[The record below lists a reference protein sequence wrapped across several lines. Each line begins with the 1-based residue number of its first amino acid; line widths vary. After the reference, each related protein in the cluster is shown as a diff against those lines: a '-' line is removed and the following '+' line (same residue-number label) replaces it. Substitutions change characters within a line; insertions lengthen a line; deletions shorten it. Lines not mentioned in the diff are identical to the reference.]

1 MNTGRDHVSIAEH
14 VDRSSG
20 CTLVLTPLGR
30 LRLRTSG
37 GNENDLDAPTV
48 KRIRSA
54 FADGQGGGLFHL
66 GAVEAT
72 TALPPVLAFWRDLG
86 CVFMTAVCAVPDLD
100 ARRDKLGIPIPSDAL
115 PTLIEAAPPML
126 GGEYLCIEALENL
139 WTDMEAAFGS
149 QLQTFRGSVR
159 EFLHQK
165 NPLWNSVGR
174 VHFHLAEQK
183 RNQAT
188 PFAFL
193 ATYTTRLGKH
203 NRVQHQPLG
212 KALQQYAGARNKQ
225 ALLGLLRPVHEA
237 CNRSPFLRDLVDSG
251 RVFHPLGWTPA
262 DAYRFLKDIPAFE
275 SSGIVVGVPDWWKA
289 RRPSRPRVQVQV
301 GGKPAVG
308 LGLDALLDF
317 SVEVVLDGER
327 LTKGE
332 LQEILAST
340 DGLALIRGKWVEIDS
355 TKLEEVLSHWKA
367 IESTARDGVSF
378 IEGMRLLSGTD
389 LGARNDGISEEIVEE
404 WSSRVAGG
412 WLAEVL
418 KDLQGPESD
427 EMGHERELKTALRPY
442 QNIGV
447 SWLRRL
453 CDLGL
458 GACLA
463 DDMGLGKTIQTLAL
477 LLRRKEHEAKRTS
490 LLIVPASIIGNWC
503 AEIERFAPR
512 LRTLVAHPSAAPSK
526 EIRALSSREIS
537 EQDVVI
543 TSYGFVARLPW
554 AASFDWDLLILD
566 EAQAIKNPSA
576 KQTRTV
582 KALRSHNR
590 IILTGTPVEN
600 RLSDLWS
607 LFDFINPGLLGSAK
621 TFKTFS
627 KRLDDRG
634 EARFAPL
641 RKLIRPY
648 ILRRLKTD
656 RSIIRDLPDKTEVSA
671 YCSLT
676 KTQAALYQESVK
688 VLSKQL
694 EQLEGIQRR
703 GVVLAFLTRFKQIC
717 NHPSQWLGD
726 NAYRPEDSG
735 KFARISELCET
746 LAARQEKVLVFTQYR
761 EMTGPLSAF
770 LAQVFGRP
778 GLVLHGQVPVKKR
791 MDLVKRF
798 QEDEEVPFFVLS
810 LKAGGTGLN
819 LTAASQVIHF
829 DRWWNPAVEAQ
840 ATDRAFRIGQ
850 KKNVLVHKFV
860 CRGTVEE
867 KIESLIQAKKQMST
881 DLLEGGA
888 ETLLTEVDDK
898 QLLDIVSLDI
908 NRALEEV

>member
-1 MNTGRDHVSIAEH
+1 MEV
-14 VDRSSG
+14 
-20 CTLVLTPLGR
+20 
-30 LRLRTSG
+30 
-37 GNENDLDAPTV
+37 
-48 KRIRSA
+48 
-54 FADGQGGGLFHL
+54 
-66 GAVEAT
+66 
-72 TALPPVLAFWRDLG
+72 
-86 CVFMTAVCAVPDLD
+86 
-100 ARRDKLGIPIPSDAL
+100 
-115 PTLIEAAPPML
+115 
-126 GGEYLCIEALENL
+126 LENL
-139 WTDMEAAFGS
+139 WTDMETAFGA
-149 QLQTFRGSVR
+149 QLQTFSGNVR
-159 EFLHQK
+159 EFLHRK

-193 ATYTTRLGKH
+193 ATYTTRLGNHKK
-203 NRVQHQPLG
+203 VQHQPLG
-212 KALQQYAGARNKQ
+212 RALEQYSGARNKQ
-225 ALLGLLRPVHEA
+225 ALLGLLRPVNEA
-237 CNRSPFLRDLVDSG
+237 SNRSPFLRELVDSG

-275 SSGIVVGVPDWWKA
+275 ASGIVVGVPDWWKA
-289 RRPSRPRVQVQV
+289 GRPSRPQVQIQV

-308 LGLDALLDF
+308 LGLGALLDF
-317 SVEVVLDGER
+317 SVDVVLDGER
-327 LTKGE
+327 LTEGE
-332 LQEILAST
+332 LQGILAGTS
-340 DGLALIRGKWVEIDS
+340 GLTLIRGKWVEIDN
-355 TKLEEVLSHWKA
+355 TRLEQVLSHWKA
-367 IESTARDGVSF
+367 IERTATDGVSF
-378 IEGMRLLSGTD
+378 IEGMRLLSGAD
-389 LGARNDGISEEIVEE
+389 LGPKSEGISEEIVEE

-412 WLAEVL
+412 WLGEML
-418 KDLQGPESD
+418 KDLHGDQSGEAT
-427 EMGHERELKTALRPY
+427 HEQELKTALRPY
-442 QNIGV
+442 QSAGV
-447 SWLRRL
+447 GWLRRL

-477 LLRRKEHEAKRTS
+477 LLGRKEQQSRRTS
-490 LLIVPASIIGNWC
+490 LLIVPASLIGNWC
-503 AEIERFAPR
+503 AEIERFAPG
-512 LRTLVAHPSAAPSK
+512 LRALVAHPSAMTSK
-526 EIRALSSREIS
+526 ELHALSSRDIS
-537 EQDVVI
+537 DQDVVI
-543 TSYGFVARLPW
+543 TSYGFIARLPW

-566 EAQAIKNPSA
+566 EAQAIKHPLA
-576 KQTRTV
+576 KKTRTV

-590 IILTGTPVEN
+590 IVLTGTPVEN

-634 EARFAPL
+634 KSRYAPL

-656 RSIIRDLPDKTEVSA
+656 RSIIHDLPDKTEVSA

-676 KTQAALYQESVK
+676 KKQAALYQESVN
-688 VLSKQL
+688 VLSEQL
-694 EQLEGIQRR
+694 EQLDGIQRR

-726 NAYRPEDSG
+726 NEYRPEDSG
-735 KFARISELCET
+735 KFARIGELCET
-746 LAARQEKVLVFTQYR
+746 MAARQEKVLVFTQYR
-761 EMTGPLSAF
+761 AMTEPLSAF
-770 LAQVFGRP
+770 LAEVFGRP
-778 GLVLHGQVPVKKR
+778 GLVLDGRVAVKKR
-791 MDLVKRF
+791 MNLVKRF
-798 QEDEEVPFFVLS
+798 QEDEQLPFFILS

-850 KKNVLVHKFV
+850 KKNVLVHQFV

-867 KIESLIQAKKQMST
+867 KIESLIQGKKRMSAEV
-881 DLLEGGA
+881 LEGGA
-888 ETLLTEVDDK
+888 DTLLTELDDR

-908 NRALEEV
+908 NSALEEA